1 MGPPSVEILWTR
13 PVLMKPRSVSRHAPM
28 PLAGINF
35 FHPFAHRFAGRGA
48 VQAQVLTRR
57 FEAEWSASAALI
69 HPLAHVAA
77 VFRSFQIIAQPR
89 LEYAEQQPMEGSVVG
104 SRATLREIFR
114 SVQEVVAE

>member
-1 MGPPSVEILWTR
+1 MGPPSVEILWTP
-13 PVLMKPRSVSRHAPM
+13 PVSMKPRSVSRHAPM

-57 FEAEWSASAALI
+57 FEAEWGASAALI

-77 VFRSFQIIAQPR
+77 SALFAFN
-89 LEYAEQQPMEGSVVG
+89 AEWGPPGN
-104 SRATLREIFR
+104 REA
-114 SVQEVVAE
+114 SPQSS